1 MASKKKDQLDV
12 VPASPLGRLAPMLV
26 TFLLV
31 ALIGPMLLSAY
42 WLNTFTTVAC
52 LTLAAATV
60 ALLYGQLGMVSLAQF
75 ALAGVGGWFCLRLI
89 HGLGLP
95 FELALLLGAVV
106 AGVFGLIVGLPAL
119 RMRGLYLALLTLMI
133 AAAVQVAANVVGF
146 PDGGPGW
153 MGKVVNGQRAL
164 IERPW
169 LATSDAAYFR
179 YTVLWLA
186 AGMALIEW
194 QRASKAGRAWAL
206 IRKSEA
212 AAISAGVS
220 VVGYKAWAF
229 ALGGA
234 LSGLAGGLLAGLNG
248 QLDNTGFPVSQ
259 SILLFALTIVGG
271 SYHWMGA
278 VFAGLLIRAL
288 PALLNDHGVD
298 GNLANA
304 FYGFALL
311 VSLIQGR
318 KGLAGQLADFFK
330 FVRMSRIVEGTASWL
345 LIAAVVAGMAVAT
358 GQTGFAGAFFIALIA
373 LLFRIAIPG
382 VCWLLLGFFGKRA
395 QDGAEDA
402 EAAVSL
408 RLARGVEALG
418 LVPDHRLVKR
428 ALNYLFIGLFVA
440 WVAYGVF
447 DVPYGVGLAI
457 IWGAMAAKA
466 LLEHALYPHVL
477 PLRVRID
484 ARFPKPFAAYR

>member
-1 MASKKKDQLDV
+1 MARDKHRPDTPPGSTWQRV
-12 VPASPLGRLAPMLV
+12 RPLV
-26 TFLLV
+26 ITF
-31 ALIGPMLLSAY
+31 ALIALLGPLILSAY

-52 LTLAAATV
+52 LTLAAGTV

-75 ALAGVGGWFCLRLI
+75 ALAGVGGWVCLRLV

-95 FELALLLGAVV
+95 FEIALLLGAVV

-133 AAAVQVAANVVGF
+133 AAAVQVVINVIGF

-153 MGKVVNGQRAL
+153 AGKVVNGQRAL

-179 YTVLWLA
+179 YTLFWLA
-186 AGMALIEW
+186 AGLALIEW
-194 QRASKAGRAWAL
+194 QRATKPGRAWAL

-234 LSGLAGGLLAGLNG
+234 LAGLAGGLLAGLNG
-248 QLDNTGFPVSQ
+248 QLDDTGFPVAQ

-271 SYHWMGA
+271 AYHWVGA
-278 VFAGLLIRAL
+278 LFAGLLIRAL

-330 FVRMSRIVEGTASWL
+330 FVRMSRIVEGAASWL
-345 LIAAVVAGMAVAT
+345 LIAVLVAGIAVAA
-358 GQTGFAGAFFIALIA
+358 GQAGFAGAFFIALIA

-382 VCWLLLGFFGKRA
+382 VCWLLLGFFGKRV
-395 QDGAEDA
+395 QDGAEDL
-402 EAAVSL
+402 EAAASL
-408 RLARGVEALG
+408 RLARAVETLG
-418 LVPDHRLVKR
+418 LVPDHRLLKR
-428 ALNYLFIGLFVA
+428 ALNWLFIGLFVG
-440 WVAYGVF
+440 WVANGVF
-447 DVPYGVGLAI
+447 DVPYAAGLAI

-466 LLEHALYPHVL
+466 LLEQALYPHVL
-477 PLRVRID
+477 PLRARID